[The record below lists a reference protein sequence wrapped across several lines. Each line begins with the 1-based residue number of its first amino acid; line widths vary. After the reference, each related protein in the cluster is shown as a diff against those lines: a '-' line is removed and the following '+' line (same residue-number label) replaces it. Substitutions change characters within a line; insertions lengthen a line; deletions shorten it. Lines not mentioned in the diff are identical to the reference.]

1 MATQYSAEGML
12 WSYTHYVG
20 STLQHQNNEMPIPP
34 RAGVRD
40 CRRPKLMQPTA
51 PVQRGLGS
59 GDGIC
64 DFADMLDVKIRLLHA
79 ESLANVFP
87 LAPQ

>member
-1 MATQYSAEGML
+1 ML
-12 WSYTHYVG
+12 EALCNTK
-20 STLQHQNNEMPIPP
+20 TEIPIPPP

-40 CRRPKLMQPTA
+40 SRRPKLMQPTA
-51 PVQRGLGS
+51 FVQRGLGS

-64 DFADMLDVKIRLLHA
+64 DVADMLDVKIRLLHA